1 MKLRFPLWLLL
12 PALSLAVVGCGQ
24 TEEEPVVDELTGQV
38 LEPVTTEYDMNRLLE
53 DADITGGQWITTAQV
68 QAFLQQK
75 GSYLATYKDPAWS
88 NKTAA
93 ALIVERSKAYTISPL
108 YMLARIQTE
117 SSLITSGTSANL
129 AKATGCGC
137 PDSGG
142 CTVSYAGFGN
152 QIECSAKKMRG
163 YFPDLDAG
171 RATVSGWKPG
181 VAKSTSDP
189 CSVTPATKAT
199 AALYTYTPWVGA
211 YAIQCGRTDIG
222 GSSLVA
228 VKFNQFKSEYAWGTG
243 GTPCYSGTVDA
254 NVAVGVCVQ
263 SSSDA
268 IWRQCQAD
276 GTFTAGTTAKPT
288 NCTAAW
294 PYCSSATLGK
304 SVPTRTC
311 VQASSDSLWY
321 QCGAEGAWQGASSV
335 PTTGSG
341 PVGTCYATYAL

>member
-1 MKLRFPLWLLL
+1 MNLRCTLLLL
-12 PALSLAVVGCGQ
+12 PVLYLVGCGPS
-24 TEEEPVVDELTGQV
+24 ENEVVVDELTGQV
-38 LEPVTTEYDMNRLLE
+38 LDPVTTEYDMHRLLE
-53 DADITGGQWITTAQV
+53 DSDITGGQWITTAQV

-117 SSLITSGTSANL
+117 SSLITSGTSTNL

-142 CTVSYAGFGN
+142 CTISYAGFGN
-152 QIECSAKKMRG
+152 QIECSAKKLRG
-163 YFPDLDAG
+163 YLTDLDAG
-171 RATVSGWKPG
+171 RATISGWKPG
-181 VAKSTSDP
+181 VTKSTSDP
-189 CSVTPATKAT
+189 CSVKPANKAT

-211 YAIQCGRTDIG
+211 YAIQCGRSDIG

-228 VKFNQFKSEYAWGTG
+228 VKYNLFKSEYAWGS
-243 GTPCYSGTVDA
+243 GTTTCYSGTVDA

-268 IWRQCQAD
+268 IWRQCQSD
-276 GTFTAGTTAKPT
+276 GTFTAGTTTKPT
-288 NCTAAW
+288 TCTASW
-294 PYCSSATLGK
+294 PWCPSSTLGR
-304 SVPTRTC
+304 SVPARTC
-311 VQASSDSLWY
+311 VQSSGDLQWH
-321 QCGAEGAWQGASSV
+321 QCGAEGLWQSA
-335 PTTGSG
+335 PNAATTGSG

>member
-1 MKLRFPLWLLL
+1 MKLRYTLLLL
-12 PALSLAVVGCGQ
+12 PALLAVGCGPS
-24 TEEEPVVDELTGQV
+24 EDEVVVDELTGQV
-38 LEPVTTEYDMNRLLE
+38 LEPATTEYDMHRLLE
-53 DADITGGQWITTAQV
+53 DTDITGGQWITVAQV

-93 ALIVERSKAYTISPL
+93 TLIVEQSKLQTISPL

-117 SSLITSGTSANL
+117 SSLITSGTSTNL

-142 CTVSYAGFGN
+142 CSTSYAGFGK
-152 QIECSAKKMRG
+152 QIECSAKKLRG
-163 YFPDLDAG
+163 YLTDLDAG
-171 RATVSGWKPG
+171 RATISGWKPG
-181 VAKSTSDP
+181 VTKSTSDP
-189 CSVTPATKAT
+189 CSVKPANKAT

-211 YAIQCGRTDIG
+211 YAIQCGRNDIG

-228 VKFNQFKSEYAWGTG
+228 VKYNQFKGEYNWGTG
-243 GTPCYSGTVDA
+243 GSTVTCYTGTVDA

-276 GTFTAGTTAKPT
+276 GTFTAGTTTKPT
-288 NCTAAW
+288 NCTASW
-294 PYCSSATLGK
+294 PYCSSATLGR
-304 SVPTRTC
+304 SVPSRTC
-311 VQASSDSLWY
+311 VQSSGDSQWH
-321 QCGAEGAWQGASSV
+321 QCGAEGAWLSAPSAPITGA
-335 PTTGSG
+335 G
-341 PVGTCYATYAL
+341 PVGSCYASYAL

>member
-1 MKLRFPLWLLL
+1 MNLRCTLLLL
-12 PALSLAVVGCGQ
+12 PALYLVGCGPS
-24 TEEEPVVDELTGQV
+24 ENEVVVDELTGQV
-38 LEPVTTEYDMNRLLE
+38 LDPVTTEYDMHRLLE
-53 DADITGGQWITTAQV
+53 DSDITGGQWITTAQV

-117 SSLITSGTSANL
+117 SSLITSGTSTNL

-152 QIECSAKKMRG
+152 QIECSAKKLRG
-163 YFPDLDAG
+163 YLTDLDAG
-171 RATVSGWKPG
+171 RATISGWKPG
-181 VAKSTSDP
+181 VTKSTSDP
-189 CSVTPATKAT
+189 CSVKPANKAT

-211 YAIQCGRTDIG
+211 YAIQCGRNDIG

-228 VKFNQFKSEYAWGTG
+228 VKYNQFKGEYAWGTG
-243 GTPCYSGTVDA
+243 TSTTCYSGTVDA

-268 IWRQCQAD
+268 IWRQCLSD
-276 GTFTAGTTAKPT
+276 GTFTAGTTTKPT
-288 NCTAAW
+288 TCTASW
-294 PYCSSATLGK
+294 PWCGSSTLGR
-304 SVPTRTC
+304 SVPARTC
-311 VQASSDSLWY
+311 VQSSGDLQWH
-321 QCGAEGAWQGASSV
+321 QCGAEGQWRSAPDAA
-335 PTTGSG
+335 TTGSG

>member
-1 MKLRFPLWLLL
+1 MKLRYTLLLL
-12 PALSLAVVGCGQ
+12 PALLAVGCGP
-24 TEEEPVVDELTGQV
+24 TEDEVVVDELTGQV
-38 LEPVTTEYDMNRLLE
+38 LEPATTEYDMHRLLE
-53 DADITGGQWITTAQV
+53 DTDITGGQWITVAQV
-68 QAFLQQK
+68 QAFLEQK
-75 GSYLATYKDPAWS
+75 GSYLATYKDPAW
-88 NKTAA
+88 NYKTAA
-93 ALIVERSKAYTISPL
+93 TLIVEQSKLQTISPL

-117 SSLITSGTSANL
+117 SSLITSGTSTNL

-142 CTVSYAGFGN
+142 CSTSYSGFGK

-163 YFPDLDAG
+163 YLIDLDAG

-181 VAKSTSDP
+181 VLKSTSDP
-189 CSVTPATKAT
+189 CSVKPVNKAT

-228 VKFNQFKSEYAWGTG
+228 VKYHQFKADYAWGTG
-243 GTPCYSGTVDA
+243 STVTCYSGTVEA

-268 IWRQCQAD
+268 IWRQCQGD
-276 GTFTAGTTAKPT
+276 GTFTAGTTTKPT
-288 NCTAAW
+288 NCTASW
-294 PYCSSATLGK
+294 PWCSSATLGK
-304 SVPTRTC
+304 LVPARTC
-311 VQASSDSLWY
+311 VQSSSDLQWH
-321 QCGAEGAWQGASSV
+321 QCGAEGAWQSA
-335 PTTGSG
+335 PTAPTSGSG

>member
-1 MKLRFPLWLLL
+1 MKLRYTLLLL
-12 PALSLAVVGCGQ
+12 PALLAVGCGPS
-24 TEEEPVVDELTGQV
+24 EDEVVVDELTGQV
-38 LEPVTTEYDMNRLLE
+38 LEAATTEYDMHRLLE
-53 DADITGGQWITTAQV
+53 DSDITGGQWITTAQV

-93 ALIVERSKAYTISPL
+93 ALIVEQSKAQTINPL

-117 SSLITSGTSANL
+117 SSLITSGTSTNL

-142 CTVSYAGFGN
+142 CSTSYAGFGK
-152 QIECSAKKMRG
+152 QIECSAKKLRG
-163 YFPDLDAG
+163 YLIDLDAG
-171 RATVSGWKPG
+171 RATISGWKPG
-181 VAKSTSDP
+181 VTKNTSDP
-189 CSVTPATKAT
+189 CSVKPVNKAT

-228 VKFNQFKSEYAWGTG
+228 VKYNQFKGEYAWGTG
-243 GTPCYSGTVDA
+243 STVTCYTGTVDA
-254 NVAVGVCVQ
+254 DVAVGTCVQ

-276 GTFTAGTTAKPT
+276 GTFTAGTTTKPT
-288 NCTAAW
+288 NCTASW
-294 PYCSSATLGK
+294 PWCSSATLGRT
-304 SVPTRTC
+304 VPTRTC
-311 VQASSDSLWY
+311 VQSSGDLQWH
-321 QCGAEGAWQGASSV
+321 QCGAEGAWQSAPSA

-341 PVGTCYATYAL
+341 PVGTCFTTYAL

>member
-1 MKLRFPLWLLL
+1 MKLRYTLLLL
-12 PALSLAVVGCGQ
+12 PALFAVGCGPS
-24 TEEEPVVDELTGQV
+24 EDEVVVDELTGQV
-38 LEPVTTEYDMNRLLE
+38 LEPATTEYDMHRLME
-53 DADITGGQWITTAQV
+53 DTDITGGQWITVAQV

-75 GSYLATYKDPAWS
+75 GSYLATYKDPAW
-88 NKTAA
+88 NYKTAA
-93 ALIVERSKAYTISPL
+93 TLIVEQSKLQTISPL

-129 AKATGCGC
+129 SKATGCGC

-142 CTVSYAGFGN
+142 CSTSYAGFGK
-152 QIECSAKKMRG
+152 QIECSAKKLRG
-163 YFPDLDAG
+163 YLIDLDAG
-171 RATVSGWKPG
+171 RATISGWKPG
-181 VAKSTSDP
+181 VLKSTSDP
-189 CSVTPATKAT
+189 CSVKPVNKAT

-228 VKFNQFKSEYAWGTG
+228 VKYNQFKAEYNWGTG
-243 GTPCYSGTVDA
+243 TTGVTCYSGTVEKD
-254 NVAVGVCVQ
+254 VAVGVCVQ

-276 GTFTAGTTAKPT
+276 GTFSAGTATKPT
-288 NCTAAW
+288 NCTASW
-294 PYCSSATLGK
+294 PYCSSATLGR

-311 VQASSDSLWY
+311 VQSSSDSQWH
-321 QCGAEGAWQGASSV
+321 QCGAEGAWQSA
-335 PTTGSG
+335 PTAPTSGTG

>member
-1 MKLRFPLWLLL
+1 MKLGYTLLLL
-12 PALSLAVVGCGQ
+12 PALLAVGCGPS
-24 TEEEPVVDELTGQV
+24 EDEVVVDELTGQV
-38 LEPVTTEYDMNRLLE
+38 LEPATTEYDMHRLLE
-53 DADITGGQWITTAQV
+53 DTDITGGQWITVAQV

-75 GSYLATYKDPAWS
+75 GSYLATYKDPAWN

-93 ALIVERSKAYTISPL
+93 TLIVEQSKLQTISPL

-117 SSLITSGTSANL
+117 SSLITSGTSTNL

-142 CTVSYAGFGN
+142 CSTSYAGFGK
-152 QIECSAKKMRG
+152 QIECSAKKLRG
-163 YFPDLDAG
+163 YLIDLDAG
-171 RATVSGWKPG
+171 RATISGWKPG
-181 VAKSTSDP
+181 VTKSTSDP
-189 CSVTPATKAT
+189 CSVRPVNKAT

-228 VKFNQFKSEYAWGTG
+228 VKYNQFKGEYNWGTG
-243 GTPCYSGTVDA
+243 STVTCYSGTVEA

-276 GTFTAGTTAKPT
+276 GTFTAGTTTKPT
-288 NCTAAW
+288 NCTASW
-294 PYCSSATLGK
+294 PWCSSATLGR
-304 SVPTRTC
+304 SVPARTC
-311 VQASSDSLWY
+311 VQSSSDQQWH
-321 QCGAEGAWQGASSV
+321 QCGAEGAWQSAPSAPISGA
-335 PTTGSG
+335 G
-341 PVGTCYATYAL
+341 PVGSCYASYAL

>member
-1 MKLRFPLWLLL
+1 MKVRYTLLLL
-12 PALSLAVVGCGQ
+12 PALLVGCGQ
-24 TEEEPVVDELTGQV
+24 TENEVAVDELTGQV
-38 LEPVTTEYDMNRLLE
+38 LEPATTEYDMHRLLE

-75 GSYLATYKDPAWS
+75 GSYLATYTDPAWG
-88 NKTAA
+88 KTAA

-117 SSLITSGTSANL
+117 SSLITSGTSTNL

-142 CTVSYAGFGN
+142 CTISYAGFGN
-152 QIECSAKKMRG
+152 QIECSAKKLRG
-163 YFPDLDAG
+163 YFTDLDAG
-171 RATVSGWKPG
+171 RATISGWKPG
-181 VAKSTSDP
+181 VTKSTSDP
-189 CSVTPATKAT
+189 CSVTPANKAT

-228 VKFNQFKSEYAWGTG
+228 VKFNLFKGEYNWGTG
-243 GTPCYSGTVDA
+243 TTTCYSGTVDA

-263 SSSDA
+263 SSSDGV
-268 IWRQCQAD
+268 WRQCLSD

-288 NCTAAW
+288 TCTASW
-294 PYCSSATLGK
+294 PWCSSATLGRT
-304 SVPTRTC
+304 VPARTC
-311 VQASSDSLWY
+311 VQSSGDQQWH
-321 QCGAEGAWQGASSV
+321 QCGAEGLWQSAPNA

-341 PVGTCYATYAL
+341 PVGTCYASYAL